1 MKEKGFASILF
12 IMITAALAITGCV
25 KNAGVTPSDKEEPVR
40 IENSGIPAAI
50 KEERTSEETAELYR
64 DIYENDASNPSA
76 TSAGSATSYYD
87 RLPVIRQ
94 IVERLG
100 SYGYAAIDSENK
112 NQLNMV
118 NPGLIEDFCRKVEE
132 QKEACA
138 TLFSV
143 MENLGFIRFD
153 FVTSEEMEGKVHVTR
168 SVLCWIGG
176 MPRVTDKYSY
186 NAAVWEYTKEGYLF
200 FEENT
205 PVAYDG
211 PPGYTAVRVKPLE
224 EECRELNR
232 RYILPIG
239 YGANNMFL
247 TDWKEENFGELDFY
261 DLFQLLYP
269 FVYYRN
275 SPYGLTVDG
284 AKYRVPEE
292 EFNRVIMTYF
302 NIDEETLHSS
312 TKYLAEGKYYEY
324 LTRSFLD
331 YGNSP
336 NTPWPEVTSRKE
348 NADGTIT
355 LTVSA
360 VWPQRH
366 LGRAMSSEVVIR
378 PLEDGGFQY
387 VSNRI
392 IDSPENVEPDWYEIP
407 NRKKMSSVISAALL
421 PAAPSLP

>member
-64 DIYENDASNPSA
+64 DIYENAASNPSA

-176 MPRVTDKYSY
+176 EK
-186 NAAVWEYTKEGYLF
+186 
-200 FEENT
+200 
-205 PVAYDG
+205 
-211 PPGYTAVRVKPLE
+211 
-224 EECRELNR
+224 
-232 RYILPIG
+232 
-239 YGANNMFL
+239 
-247 TDWKEENFGELDFY
+247 
-261 DLFQLLYP
+261 
-269 FVYYRN
+269 
-275 SPYGLTVDG
+275 
-284 AKYRVPEE
+284 
-292 EFNRVIMTYF
+292 
-302 NIDEETLHSS
+302 
-312 TKYLAEGKYYEY
+312 
-324 LTRSFLD
+324 
-331 YGNSP
+331 
-336 NTPWPEVTSRKE
+336 
-348 NADGTIT
+348 
-355 LTVSA
+355 LTVS
-360 VWPQRH
+360 QRAFSC
-366 LGRAMSSEVVIR
+366 L
-378 PLEDGGFQY
+378 
-387 VSNRI
+387 
-392 IDSPENVEPDWYEIP
+392 
-407 NRKKMSSVISAALL
+407 
-421 PAAPSLP
+421 SL